1 MSSGDWAGVNIGM
14 SCLCTPKF
22 STICSAISSKP
33 IFFPSQFSRMT
44 PGCTEATTE
53 STTVDVP

>member
-1 MSSGDWAGVNIGM
+1 MSSGDGAGVNVGM

-22 STICSAISSKP
+22 STICSAISGKTD
-33 IFFPSQFSRMT
+33 FFPSQFSRMT
-44 PGCTEATTE
+44 PDYTEATTE